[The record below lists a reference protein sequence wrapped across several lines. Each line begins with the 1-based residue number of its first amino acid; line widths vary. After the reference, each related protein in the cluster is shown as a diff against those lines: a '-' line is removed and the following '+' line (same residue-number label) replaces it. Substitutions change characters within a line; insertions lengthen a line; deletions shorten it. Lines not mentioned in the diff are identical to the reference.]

1 MTSEQQLLA
10 QDFFQRLHL
19 FSFFHL
25 GSDAEIS
32 LADEPEGISVA
43 IAHRRVSPFRF
54 SLRWEELRALLDSP
68 SGFED
73 FMLSELM
80 RHRVS

>member
-1 MTSEQQLLA
+1 MTSDQQLLTEN
-10 QDFFQRLHL
+10 FFEKLRL

-32 LADEPEGISVA
+32 LVDEPEGITVS

-54 SLRWEELRALLDSP
+54 SLSWEELRELLELP
-68 SGFED
+68 SAFED
-73 FMLSELM
+73 FMLGELM